1 MTHSPDGRQPA
12 KAAVPGTSTRRPST
26 DGRRWRVPILSLV
39 IALIALTG
47 LGIWTYPSAAAW
59 FSQLDQSKI
68 VDNAAGVTEGDKVEN
83 ARQIALAHKY
93 NEALESGAQLESNH
107 RLPSGSGTSAKG
119 APAYKDVLDDG
130 GPGVMTRLRI
140 PSIDVDLPV
149 YHGTDDATLLKG
161 LGHLEGT
168 SLPVGGD
175 GTHSVITGHRGL
187 ADATMFT
194 NLDKVGKGDRFTLT
208 TFGQVLSYQVVRTQ
222 VVDPDET
229 ESLGTISDRD
239 LVTLV
244 TCTPLGI
251 NSQRILV
258 TAERVYPTPAADQ
271 ESGLA
276 ESDLPGFPRWIVIM
290 AAGFLAAGFYVWW
303 SGRPVRPKGEKPK
316 TDTPAEADAQSRTK
330 RVKPSRGS
338 RH

>member
-1 MTHSPDGRQPA
+1 MTHSPVGRQSTQI
-12 KAAVPGTSTRRPST
+12 AVPGTSTRRPST
-26 DGRRWRVPILSLV
+26 DGRRWRVPVLSLV

-47 LGIWTYPSAAAW
+47 LGIWIYPSAAAW

-68 VDNAAGVTEGDKVEN
+68 VDNAAGVTEGDKAEN

-107 RLPSGSGTSAKG
+107 RLPSGKGISAAG
-119 APAYKDVLDDG
+119 APAYEDVLVDG

-168 SLPVGGD
+168 SLPVGGE

-187 ADATMFT
+187 AEATMFT

-208 TFGQVLSYQVVRTQ
+208 TFGQVLSYQVIRTQ

-276 ESDLPGFPRWIVIM
+276 ESDLPGFPWWIVIM
-290 AAGFLAAGFYVWW
+290 AAGLVAAGIYVWW
-303 SGRPVRPKGEKPK
+303 SGRPVRPKGGKPV
-316 TDTPAEADAQSRTK
+316 TDIPAEAAAQFTK
-330 RVKPSRGS
+330 TAKPPSGP

>member
-1 MTHSPDGRQPA
+1 MTHSPEGRQTTE
-12 KAAVPGTSTRRPST
+12 AAVPGTATRRPST

-39 IALIALTG
+39 VALIALTG

-68 VDNAAGVTEGDKVEN
+68 IDNAADGTAGNRAEN
-83 ARQIALAHKY
+83 AHQIALAHKY
-93 NEALESGAQLESNH
+93 NDALESGASLESNQ
-107 RLPSGSGTSAKG
+107 RLPSGEGTSAKG
-119 APAYKDVLDDG
+119 APAYEDVLDDG

-140 PSIDVDLPV
+140 PKIDLDLPV

-168 SLPVGGD
+168 SLPVGGK

-187 ADATMFT
+187 AEATMFT

-208 TFGQVLSYQVVRTQ
+208 TFGEVLSYQVVRTQ

-229 ESLGTISDRD
+229 ESLGTIPDRD

-258 TAERVYPTPAADQ
+258 TAERVYPTPAADR

-276 ESDLPGFPRWIVIM
+276 ESDLPGFPWWIVIM
-290 AAGFLAAGFYVWW
+290 AAGLVAAGIYVWW
-303 SGRPVRPKGEKPK
+303 SGRPVRPKR
-316 TDTPAEADAQSRTK
+316 ADASNETK
-330 RVKPSRGS
+330 TTGAATGAKSTSAARGPK
-338 RH
+338 H

>member
-1 MTHSPDGRQPA
+1 MSHSPEASGSGSVSKPNRTRRQR
-12 KAAVPGTSTRRPST
+12 TSRRRPST
-26 DGRRWRVPILSLV
+26 DGRRWRAPVFALV
-39 IALIALTG
+39 IALIALSG

-68 VDNAAGVTEGDKVEN
+68 IGDSATVTEGDRVEN

-93 NEALESGAQLESNH
+93 NDVLESGAQLESNH

-119 APAYKDVLDDG
+119 APAYDEVLDDG

-140 PSIDVDLPV
+140 PSIKLDLPV
-149 YHGTDDATLLKG
+149 FHGTSDETLLKG

-168 SLPVGGD
+168 SLPVGGKN
-175 GTHSVITGHRGL
+175 THSVITGHRGL

-194 NLDKVGKGDRFTLT
+194 NLDKVGKDDRFTLT

-222 VVDPDET
+222 VVEPDET
-229 ESLGTISDRD
+229 ESLQTVSDRD

-258 TAERVYPTPAADQ
+258 TAERVSPTPAADL
-271 ESGLA
+271 EAGTA
-276 ESDLPGFPRWIVIM
+276 DPDIPGFPWWVVIM
-290 AAGFLAAGFYVWW
+290 GAGLILAGIYVWW
-303 SGRPVRPKGEKPK
+303 SGRPVGPM
-316 TDTPAEADAQSRTK
+316 
-330 RVKPSRGS
+330 PSRGPQ
-338 RH
+338 H

>member
-1 MTHSPDGRQPA
+1 MSHSPEA
-12 KAAVPGTSTRRPST
+12 PGSGPVREPNRTPRSHRSTRRTST
-26 DGRRWRVPILSLV
+26 EGRRWRVPVFAVV
-39 IALIALTG
+39 IALIALSG

-68 VDNAAGVTEGDKVEN
+68 IGDSATVNEGDRAEN

-93 NEALESGAQLESNH
+93 NDALQSGAQLESNH
-107 RLPSGSGTSAKG
+107 RLPSGRGTSATG
-119 APAYKDVLDDG
+119 APAYDEVLDDG

-140 PSIDVDLPV
+140 PSIKLDLPV

-168 SLPVGGD
+168 SLPVGGED
-175 GTHSVITGHRGL
+175 THSVITGHRGL
-187 ADATMFT
+187 AEATMFT

-208 TFGQVLSYQVVRTQ
+208 TFGQVLSYQVVKTQ

-229 ESLGTISDRD
+229 ESLQTVSGRD

-258 TAERVYPTPAADQ
+258 TAERVQPTPAADL
-271 ESGLA
+271 EAGTA
-276 ESDLPGFPRWIVIM
+276 APDLPGFPWWIVIM
-290 AAGFLAAGFYVWW
+290 GAGLVLAGVYVWW
-303 SGRPVRPKGEKPK
+303 SGRPVRPK
-316 TDTPAEADAQSRTK
+316 AA
-330 RVKPSRGS
+330 KPSRGG

>member
-1 MTHSPDGRQPA
+1 MTQSPDGRQSTE
-12 KAAVPGTSTRRPST
+12 AAVPGTSTRRPSS
-26 DGRRWRVPILSLV
+26 DGRRWRVPIFSLV

-68 VDNAAGVTEGDKVEN
+68 IDNSAGAAEGGEAVN

-93 NEALESGAQLESNH
+93 NAALESGAQLESNH

-119 APAYKDVLDDG
+119 APAYDDVLVDG

-168 SLPVGGD
+168 SLPVGGK

-187 ADATMFT
+187 AEATMFT

-208 TFGQVLSYQVVRTQ
+208 TFGQVLSYQVIKTQ

-258 TAERVYPTPAADQ
+258 TAERVFPTPAADQ
-271 ESGLA
+271 EAGTA
-276 ESDLPGFPRWIVIM
+276 ESDLPGFPWWIVIM
-290 AAGFLAAGFYVWW
+290 SAGLLAAGIYVWW
-303 SGRPVRPKGEKPK
+303 SGRPIRSK
-316 TDTPAEADAQSRTK
+316 TASANSRT
-330 RVKPSRGS
+330 RRGGRSRPTAVTTSRGP

>member
-1 MTHSPDGRQPA
+1 MQA
-12 KAAVPGTSTRRPST
+12 AEAAVPGMSTRRPST
-26 DGRRWRVPILSLV
+26 DGRRWRVPFLSLV

-59 FSQLDQSKI
+59 FAQLDQSKI
-68 VDNAAGVTEGDKVEN
+68 IGNSATTTEGDKVEN

-93 NEALESGAQLESNH
+93 NQALESGAQLESNH
-107 RLPSGSGTSAKG
+107 RLPSGKGTSAEG
-119 APAYKDVLDDG
+119 APAYEDVLDDG

-222 VVDPDET
+222 VVAPDET

-276 ESDLPGFPRWIVIM
+276 ESDLPGFPWWIVIM
-290 AAGFLAAGFYVWW
+290 AAGLVAAAIYVWW
-303 SGRPVRPKGEKPK
+303 SGRPVRPKGERPK
-316 TDTPAEADAQSRTK
+316 TDASAEAEAQSRST
-330 RVKPSRGS
+330 RVKPSRGP

>member
-1 MTHSPDGRQPA
+1 MRHSPER
-12 KAAVPGTSTRRPST
+12 TRRPSD
-26 DGRRWRVPILSLV
+26 DGRRWRVPAFALIIAV
-39 IALIALTG
+39 IALSG

-68 VDNAAGVTEGDKVEN
+68 IGDSATVSEGDRAEN
-83 ARQIALAHKY
+83 SRQLALAHKY
-93 NEALESGAQLESNH
+93 NDALQSGAQLESNH
-107 RLPSGSGTSAKG
+107 RLPSGSGTAENG
-119 APAYKDVLDDG
+119 APSYDQVLNDG

-140 PSIDVDLPV
+140 PSIKLDLPV
-149 YHGTDDATLLKG
+149 FHGTSDETLLKG

-194 NLDKVGKGDRFTLT
+194 HLDKVTKGDRFTLT
-208 TFGQVLSYQVVRTQ
+208 TFGQVFSYQVVRTQ
-222 VVDPDET
+222 VVEPDET
-229 ESLGTISDRD
+229 ESLQPVLGHD

-251 NSQRILV
+251 NSQRILI
-258 TAERVYPTPAADQ
+258 TAERVFPTPAADL
-271 ESGLA
+271 ESGTA
-276 ESDLPGFPRWIVIM
+276 EPDIPGFPWWILIM
-290 AAGFLAAGFYVWW
+290 GSGLIAAGVYVWW
-303 SGRPVRPKGEKPK
+303 SGRPVRPKSGVKASKSTGNGPRSPGDE
-316 TDTPAEADAQSRTK
+316 SK
-330 RVKPSRGS
+330 RAIRSQRLRRRA

>member
-1 MTHSPDGRQPA
+1 MIHSPEGRQSTE
-12 KAAVPGTSTRRPST
+12 AAVPGTSMRRPSP

-68 VDNAAGVTEGDKVEN
+68 IGNSATTTEGDKAEN
-83 ARQIALAHKY
+83 SRQISLAHKY
-93 NEALESGAQLESNH
+93 NRALESGAQLESNH
-107 RLPSGSGTSAKG
+107 RLPSGKGISAEG
-119 APAYKDVLDDG
+119 APAYEDVLDDG
-130 GPGVMTRLRI
+130 GTGVMTRLRI

-175 GTHSVITGHRGL
+175 STHSVITGHRGL

-194 NLDKVGKGDRFTLT
+194 NLDQVGKGDRFTLT

-229 ESLGTISDRD
+229 ESLGAISDRD

-276 ESDLPGFPRWIVIM
+276 ESDLPGFPWWIVIM
-290 AAGFLAAGFYVWW
+290 GTGLVAAGIYVWW
-303 SGRPVRPKGEKPK
+303 SGRPVRPKA
-316 TDTPAEADAQSRTK
+316 DTPAEADAQSRSK
-330 RVKPSRGS
+330 IAKPSS
-338 RH
+338 FPRH

>member
-1 MTHSPDGRQPA
+1 M
-12 KAAVPGTSTRRPST
+12 PGPTTRRPST

-68 VDNAAGVTEGDKVEN
+68 IDDAAGATEGNSAEN
-83 ARQIALAHKY
+83 ARQIALAHTY

-107 RLPSGSGTSAKG
+107 RLPSSRGTSAKG
-119 APAYKDVLDDG
+119 APAYDDVLNDG

-140 PSIDVDLPV
+140 PKIDVDLPV
-149 YHGTDDATLLKG
+149 YHGTDDDTLLKG

-168 SLPVGGD
+168 SLPVGGK

-187 ADATMFT
+187 AEATMFT
-194 NLDKVGKGDRFTLT
+194 NLDKVGTGDRFTLT
-208 TFGQVLSYQVVRTQ
+208 TFGQVFSYQVVGTQ

-229 ESLGTISDRD
+229 ESLGAISDRD

-258 TAERVYPTPAADQ
+258 TAERVYPTPAADL
-271 ESGLA
+271 EAGTA
-276 ESDLPGFPRWIVIM
+276 APDLPGFPWWILIM
-290 AAGFLAAGFYVWW
+290 AAGLVAAGIYVWW

-316 TDTPAEADAQSRTK
+316 TDTPAEAAEQSRTK
-330 RVKPSRGS
+330 RVKPARGS

>member
-1 MTHSPDGRQPA
+1 MSHSPEASESGS
-12 KAAVPGTSTRRPST
+12 VPESNRTRSPRNSTRRPST
-26 DGRRWRVPILSLV
+26 DGRRWRVPVFAVV
-39 IALIALTG
+39 IALIALSG

-68 VDNAAGVTEGDKVEN
+68 IGDSATVIEGDRAEN
-83 ARQIALAHKY
+83 ARQLALAHRY
-93 NEALESGAQLESNH
+93 NDALQSGAQLESNH
-107 RLPSGSGTSAKG
+107 RLPSSSGTADDG
-119 APAYKDVLDDG
+119 APTYDEVLDDG

-140 PSIDVDLPV
+140 PSIELDLPV
-149 YHGTDDATLLKG
+149 YHGTSDETLLKG

-168 SLPVGGD
+168 SLPVGGED
-175 GTHSVITGHRGL
+175 THSVITGHRGL

-194 NLDKVGKGDRFTLT
+194 ELDKVGKGDRFTLT

-222 VVDPDET
+222 VVEPDET
-229 ESLGTISDRD
+229 ESLQTVSGRD

-258 TAERVYPTPAADQ
+258 TAERVSPTPAADL
-271 ESGLA
+271 EAGTA
-276 ESDLPGFPRWIVIM
+276 EPDIPGFPWWIVIM
-290 AAGFLAAGFYVWW
+290 GAGLVLAGVYVWW
-303 SGRPVRPKGEKPK
+303 SGRPVRL
-316 TDTPAEADAQSRTK
+316 R
-330 RVKPSRGS
+330 PSRRG